1 MHEKKSNSLYTVLA
15 VMAALLVLGGL
26 GLFWVAYRGMQM
38 LQKEAAHAASVIGGD
53 ASAMVGHGDWVGTWE
68 GGGKKL
74 EIGPSGT
81 AVYEE
86 TVPGSSEKLNGSVSF
101 DGGDMV
107 IDVLVMKKHLHIDK
121 PPHLAGTTWKATLD
135 GVEIERK

>member
-1 MHEKKSNSLYTVLA
+1 MSKKSNSSLFMVLA
-15 VMAALLVLGGL
+15 MVAMMLVVGGL
-26 GLFWVAYRGMQM
+26 VLFWVAYRGIQM
-38 LQKEAAHAASVIGGD
+38 LQKEAAHAATVIGGD

-68 GGGKKL
+68 GGGKTL
-74 EIGPSGT
+74 EIGPTGT

-86 TVPGSSEKLNGSVSF
+86 KTANSSEKLNGSVGF

-107 IDVLVMKKHLHIDK
+107 IDVLVMKKRMHIDA

-135 GVEIERK
+135 GVEVERK